1 MTRYVRPMRAGDLDA
16 VVRLEEQSAPVAW
29 TRRAFAAMMAVDP
42 GVCLVCEIDG
52 EVGGYLV
59 ARLLDGA
66 WYLNNLLVDPRHRR
80 RGVAT
85 ELVDAYMESSLLAP
99 SRGHRLEVRV
109 SNAAAIGLY
118 HSVGFRIAGVRS
130 AFYPDNR
137 EDAFVMRKDW
147 RRVPWLPWSKG
158 HRRQAGPPP
167 AVQQHA
173 DRGGAA

>member
-1 MTRYVRPMRAGDLDA
+1 MAVGDLDIVA
-16 VVRLEEQSAPVAW
+16 RLEEQAAPVPWA
-29 TRRAFAAMMAVDP
+29 RRAFAAMMAADP
-42 GVCLVCEIDG
+42 GICLVCELDG
-52 EVGGYLV
+52 EVAGYLV

-85 ELVDAYMESSLLAP
+85 DLVDAYLESSRLVA
-99 SRGHRLEVRV
+99 SRGHTLEVRV

-118 HSVGFRIAGVRS
+118 SSVGFRLAGVRP

-147 RRVPWLPWSKG
+147 RRLPWLRWSKG
-158 HRRQAGPPP
+158 RRRETGPSL
-167 AVQQHA
+167 AVRPHT
-173 DRGGAA
+173 DGGGAA